1 MNMKSFSLFG
11 KLFLIASIAL
21 LSACSDNDDDN
32 GNGNNGGGDN
42 GGDSSTEQI
51 LFNNGTQIGN
61 GEQSFSIK
69 ESHTIKKGTYV
80 VKGWIYIEDG
90 ATLTIEPGTIIKGD
104 KATKA
109 TLIAKR
115 GGKLIAKGT
124 VSEPI
129 VFTSNQAQG
138 SRKPGDWGGIILS
151 GRAHNNNN
159 IVDGMPIEGGPIAP
173 HGGSDD
179 NDNSGILSYVRVEF
193 AGIPFETDQEINGVT
208 FGSVGR
214 GTQVDHVQVSY
225 SGDDSFEWFGGT
237 VNAKYLVAYHG
248 WDDDFDTDYGFSG
261 NLQFLLSVRNPKI
274 ADQSLSNGFESD
286 NNANGTTD
294 EPYTKAVF
302 SNVTFIGPI
311 GQATDFA
318 NTTQYITGDGLIS
331 PDGGRLGTFQS
342 AVQIRR
348 NSRLNLFNS
357 IATGY
362 PVGLILD
369 NQKGTTQKWA
379 EEGIIK
385 IKNNVFAG
393 MTVLGADINK
403 QAPAW
408 TDQLSTNG
416 TTVTDATK
424 PSFSSSFFNL
434 ASNNNKALTS
444 IADLKLKQPN
454 SKAANPNYGPVSGS
468 PALGL
473 GAFTDALLSDSFF
486 TKVNYSGAFASD
498 ADADNWMSGWTNFD
512 PQNTLY

>member
-1 MNMKSFSLFG
+1 MKTLSLF
-11 KLFLIASIAL
+11 KSAFFIACIAVF
-21 LSACSDNDDDN
+21 SACSDSNDDT
-32 GNGNNGGGDN
+32 GGGND
-42 GGDSSTEQI
+42 GGETEQI
-51 LFNNGTQIGN
+51 LFNNGTEIGN
-61 GEQSFSIK
+61 GEREFYVK

-80 VKGWIYIEDG
+80 LKGWVYIEDG

-104 KATKA
+104 KTTKA
-109 TLIAKR
+109 TLIARR

-124 VSEPI
+124 ASEPI
-129 VFTSNQAQG
+129 IFTSNQAKG

-151 GRAHNNNN
+151 GRAHNNND
-159 IVDGMPIEGGPIAP
+159 IVVGMPIEGGPIAP
-173 HGGSDD
+173 HGGTNDD
-179 NDNSGILSYVRVEF
+179 DNSGVLSYVRVEF

-248 WDDDFDTDYGFSG
+248 WDDDFDTDFGYSG
-261 NLQFLLSVRNPKI
+261 KLQFLLGIRSPYI

-302 SNVTFIGPI
+302 SNVTLIGPM

-318 NTTQYITGDGLIS
+318 NTTQYITGEGLTS
-331 PDGGRLGTFQS
+331 PDGGRLGVFQ
-342 AVQIRR
+342 AAIQIRR

-362 PVGLILD
+362 PVGLLLD

-379 EEGIIK
+379 TDGIIK
-385 IKNNVFAG
+385 IQNNVFAG
-393 MTVLGADINK
+393 MGVLGSDINK
-403 QAPAW
+403 QSPAW

-416 TTVTDATK
+416 TAVTDPTK
-424 PSFSSSFFNL
+424 ASFSSTFFNL
-434 ASNNNKALTS
+434 TANNNTALTS
-444 IADLKLKQPN
+444 ISDLKLKQPN
-454 SKAANPNYGPVSGS
+454 SKEANPNYGPVSGS
-468 PALGL
+468 PVLGL
-473 GAFTDALLSDSFF
+473 GAFTDALLNDSFF

-498 ADADNWMSGWTNFD
+498 SDSDNWMKGWTNFD
-512 PQNTLY
+512 PQNTTY